1 MLRKLFSI
9 VLVLNFVSV
18 NALEVVELDKVQ
30 NFDIQYK
37 EKVETLKGSLFVNDT
52 IEAQNNINMQ
62 QKADMQDLENLWN
75 ATVSNNPMIA
85 FCLKKLAIPAEQRR
99 VHSSLFAK
107 SMGAVI
113 SGAALLPSF
122 LGMNYGIQSGSYAA
136 GKLANNLINKK
147 NNDKLQN
154 PSLTDTEAI
163 ELASLVEDLQD
174 EIIVNYYKYK
184 GALTKLKK
192 CREQL
197 LLHNKNY
204 AQALD
209 KNNSLDISITS
220 AQWEEELIEEYRLKQ
235 EVKKY
240 QLALT
245 RLAGKKTVDDL
256 NIAQFDL
263 TTQNINHKDLNYEKK
278 IINLQTQVPVNNV
291 NEVKAKTKGQDDEK

>member
-1 MLRKLFSI
+1 MVRKLVSI
-9 VLVLNFVSV
+9 FLISINFISCGSIF
-18 NALEVVELDKVQ
+18 AQDIIKLDKVKD
-30 NFDIQYK
+30 FDIEYK
-37 EKVETLKGSLFVNDT
+37 EQTQTLKGSLFVDDT
-52 IEAQNNINMQ
+52 LEAQNQINEQ
-62 QKADMQDLENLWN
+62 QKADMEDIENLWN
-75 ATVSNNPMIA
+75 ATVENNPMIG

-99 VHSSLFAK
+99 IHSSMFAK
-107 SMGAVI
+107 SMSAII

-136 GKLANNLINKK
+136 GRLATSLINKK

-154 PSLTDTEAI
+154 PSITDTEAI
-163 ELASLVEDLQD
+163 ELASLIEDLQD
-174 EIIVNYYKYK
+174 EIIVDYFKYK

-204 AQALD
+204 SEAL
-209 KNNSLDISITS
+209 KNNNSLDITITS
-220 AQWEEELIEEYRLKQ
+220 SQWEDELIEEYRLKQ

-245 RLAGKKTVDDL
+245 RLAGKKTVDNL

-263 TTQNINHKDLNYEKK
+263 TTQNVNKKDLNYEKK
-278 IINLQTQVPVNNV
+278 LIDVSNTY
-291 NEVKAKTKGQDDEK
+291 EGDKK

>member
-1 MLRKLFSI
+1 MVRKLVSI
-9 VLVLNFVSV
+9 FLISINFISCGSIF
-18 NALEVVELDKVQ
+18 AQDIIKLDKVKD
-30 NFDIQYK
+30 FDIEYK
-37 EKVETLKGSLFVNDT
+37 EQTQTLKGSLFVDDT
-52 IEAQNNINMQ
+52 LEAQNQINEQ
-62 QKADMQDLENLWN
+62 QKADMEDIENLWN
-75 ATVSNNPMIA
+75 ATVENNPMIG

-99 VHSSLFAK
+99 IHSSMFAK
-107 SMGAVI
+107 SMSAII

-136 GKLANNLINKK
+136 GRLATSLINKK

-154 PSLTDTEAI
+154 PSITDTEAI
-163 ELASLVEDLQD
+163 ELASLIEDLQD
-174 EIIVNYYKYK
+174 EIIVDYFKYK

-204 AQALD
+204 SEAL
-209 KNNSLDISITS
+209 KNNNSLDITITS
-220 AQWEEELIEEYRLKQ
+220 SQWEDELIEEYRLKQ

-245 RLAGKKTVDDL
+245 RLAGKKTVDNL

-263 TTQNINHKDLNYEKK
+263 TTQNVNKKDLNYEKK
-278 IINLQTQVPVNNV
+278 LIDVSSTY
-291 NEVKAKTKGQDDEK
+291 EGDKK